1 MIEIRRILSPTDFS
15 DMSRHA
21 LDHAAALA
29 RWYDSRLTLLYVHPA
44 MTVATLTPGAP
55 MLPGAILSPE
65 DGAQIRHNLEEFARA
80 EIGSG
85 LPLECV
91 FREGDPAATIVEMA
105 AEEDVDLVVLGTHGR
120 SGFERLAMGSVAEK
134 VLRRAACPV
143 LTVPPRAGDVVP
155 VPATLFRHV
164 LCAVDLSASSLRALD
179 YAMSIAQEAGGE
191 LTVVHALELLP
202 EDVGLESSWATR
214 RSVAEHIASTR
225 DERQAQLE
233 AAIPAAV
240 RDYCQVNL
248 VMTSGKPYRDVLRE
262 AESRQSD
269 LIVLGVHGRNPLDLL
284 FFGSTTQQVV
294 RRARCPV
301 LTVRSA

>member
-15 DMSRHA
+15 DVSRYA

-29 RWYDSRLTLLYVHPA
+29 RWYGSRLTLLYVHPA
-44 MTVATLTPGAP
+44 VTVAALTPGAP

-65 DGAQIRHNLEEFARA
+65 DGVQIRHNLEEFARA

-155 VPATLFRHV
+155 VPSTLFRRV